1 MRITNLLLFFIS
13 FLFAPNLLADTT
25 DDSITDALR
34 DHWTV
39 ISVTGGD
46 SAGGLSI
53 FDDDELFLRENT
65 FEFHTGSGKFAT
77 HGTWKVLNEQ
87 LLLEFALDPDT
98 AGIDSTSYIVEAGKG
113 VVLFYKNGVEVTR
126 LEDNHLSADHT
137 LWVLDIDVK
146 QLTDSTAGLTRNAIS
161 YSLRRQVGKSTVT
174 LYKGE
179 GLTFNSVWRG
189 LVGIL
194 TCIFIAFMF
203 STNRKAINWSLVA
216 KGLLI
221 QLVFAILV
229 LKVPFVSA
237 GFEVVGK
244 GFTKIIDFTQAGT
257 SFLFSSFITGNVESS
272 LQNFV
277 IKVLPTIVFFAAL
290 MSLLYYWGLL
300 QRIVY
305 GFAYI
310 MKKAMKLSGAESLA
324 AAGNIF
330 LGQTESPLLI
340 RPYLESMTKSEL
352 MCLMCGGMATIAGGV
367 LAAYIG
373 FLGGEDPALQLF
385 YAKHL
390 LAASVMSAPAAIV
403 AAKILVPETEK
414 INEDM
419 SISSERIGTNALEA
433 IANGT
438 TDGIRLA
445 VNVAGMLLVFVAL
458 IDMLNYALED
468 VIGVYTGLNERIAA
482 LGVGGYETLSLQF
495 ILGLVFAP
503 LSWLLGVP
511 QEDVILVGQ
520 LLGEKT
526 ILNEFVAYVSLGD
539 MKSSGLFF
547 SEKSVI
553 MSTYILC
560 GFANFASIG
569 IQIGG
574 IGALVPSRKGVLA
587 SLGIRA
593 LIGGTLASLFTAVLV
608 GMIL

>member
-1 MRITNLLLFFIS
+1 MRIANLLLFFIS
-13 FLFAPNLLADTT
+13 FLFALNLLADTT

-458 IDMLNYALED
+458 IAMLNYALED

-482 LGVGGYETLSLQF
+482 LGVGGYETFSLQF